1 MSTRPLT
8 ERLTTNEKT
17 LESTRLGN
25 NKSVHDFSPI
35 MAKKKSGG
43 FHNKEFREI
52 ISLLDASP
60 LTKVTSEFDKEP
72 PSISRTQTERG
83 RRTSL
88 LGMTTEA
95 DALTKT

>member
-8 ERLTTNEKT
+8 ERLTTIEKT

-35 MAKKKSGG
+35 MAKKKSAG

-60 LTKVTSEFDKEP
+60 LTKITSEFDKEP
-72 PSISRTQTERG
+72 PSISRTTTGG
-83 RRTSL
+83 RRGSA
-88 LGMTTEA
+88 LGMTTET
-95 DALTKT
+95 DALTKR